1 MCFSQNW
8 LTQKN
13 IITSKVNKLTR
24 KIDDQ
29 SRKREYERKRML
41 NLLTNLETIRDI
53 ISRAESS
60 VKNFISA
67 VLTIGNTL
75 LPPLLTTSRV
85 LWNCCHL
92 TIVKSIFTNDGI
104 RHLTPHYSAPNPL
117 LTNST

>member
-75 LPPLLTTSRV
+75 LPPPSHNIQSTMELLPSNDSEIHIYER
-85 LWNCCHL
+85 WNPPFN
-92 TIVKSIFTNDGI
+92 S
-104 RHLTPHYSAPNPL
+104 PL
-117 LTNST
+117 